1 MDGSNCSVKKITLH
15 ERMDGSRWSSK
26 RTVPRKE
33 NSGYKSSE
41 KAEKVAVPKF
51 TLARENV
58 YNYYTEKVL
67 YLTNNCNWEGAQ
79 LSS

>member
-41 KAEKVAVPKF
+41 KSEKVAVPKF

-58 YNYYTEKVL
+58 
-67 YLTNNCNWEGAQ
+67 
-79 LSS
+79 